1 MKKLKKNNENTATKM
16 EVDEHKDINVPSS
29 SCIVT
34 GSEKDKIHLENV
46 EKLKTMSEKDI
57 LEEKER
63 LIATM
68 DPAIVAFL
76 KSRREKTK
84 FAAAS
89 TNTIAEK
96 NEAGK
101 DVDIE
106 EIEASKEILH
116 QPKSEKW
123 IHFNNV
129 ETSKLAWM
137 KDIKVSKTD
146 IKKEYEAR

>member
-1 MKKLKKNNENTATKM
+1 MKKLRKNNENGGTEM
-16 EVDEHKDINVPSS
+16 EVDEQKDINVPSS
-29 SCIVT
+29 STIVT
-34 GSEKDKIHLENV
+34 GSEKDQIHLENV
-46 EKLKTMSEKDI
+46 QKLKTMSEKDI

-76 KSRREKTK
+76 RSKREKNK
-84 FAAAS
+84 FAAVT
-89 TNTIAEK
+89 TNAIAEK

-101 DVDIE
+101 DVDVE

-137 KDIKVSKTD
+137 KDIKISKTEN
-146 IKKEYEAR
+146 KKEYEAR

>member
-1 MKKLKKNNENTATKM
+1 MKKLKKNNENTETHM
-16 EVDEHKDINVPSS
+16 EVDNDVPSS
-29 SCIVT
+29 SCIIT
-34 GSEKDKIHLENV
+34 GSEKDQIHLENV
-46 EKLKTMSEKDI
+46 EKLKTMSEKEI

-76 KSRREKTK
+76 RSKREKTK
-84 FAAAS
+84 FAAKCS
-89 TNTIAEK
+89 NTIAEK

-101 DVDIE
+101 GVDVE

-137 KDIKVSKTD
+137 KDIKVSKPD
-146 IKKEYEAR
+146 NKKEYEAR